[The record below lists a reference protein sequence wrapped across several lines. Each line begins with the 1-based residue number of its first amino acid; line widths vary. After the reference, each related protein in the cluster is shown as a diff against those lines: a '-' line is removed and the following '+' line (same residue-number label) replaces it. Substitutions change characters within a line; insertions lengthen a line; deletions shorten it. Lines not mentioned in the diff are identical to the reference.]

1 MRSFYGKLKISAQLN
16 NINIGGLV
24 GINVGTIAGAYVLEG
39 VVKRTSTVNVIRDGI
54 VVHNG
59 KIYINT
65 DRADID
71 APIHEMTHMLL
82 GSIRFKNPDL
92 YFDLIESA

>member
-1 MRSFYGKLKISAQLN
+1 MNENLKNIPEVLSAK
-16 NINIGGLV
+16 
-24 GINVGTIAGAYVLEG
+24 AF
-39 VVKRTSTVNVIRDGI
+39 
-54 VVHNG
+54 VHNG

-92 YFDLIESA
+92 YFDLIENA